1 MTLSALPIS
10 PRRIWLRSFYGFTP
24 EEDGYIGW
32 TEEGPRNRI
41 MSLVEAGDLFLIYG
55 AASAETTRVQRS
67 RVMGFLQID
76 KEAIRDT
83 DKSSALGMKRKLDAG
98 WKDKWS
104 YALPVRRA
112 WRAEESILLEQ
123 IAFKTYRAEAGQA
136 IAVWNPPLLPE
147 EVEQALRIRVSEVNV
162 FGEPPIELAKTEKV
176 PLRDVFTPSRAFPG
190 SFGESTVNREDG
202 PTLLYLMRFDGDGHA
217 LLGRRHTQNDKR
229 LLMKIGVST
238 DLARRVAELNSGF
251 PPAAIGKWTP
261 ALKSNLFPDRKSAED
276 AEQIFKETAVKD
288 LESVGGEFFWGN
300 WRDAELV
307 FAHIPGVA
315 RFSA

>member
-1 MTLSALPIS
+1 MSAPPAT

-32 TEEGPRNRI
+32 TEEGPRDR
-41 MSLVEAGDLFLIYG
+41 MLSLVEDGDLFLIYG
-55 AASAETTRVQRS
+55 AASAETARVQRS
-67 RVMGFLQID
+67 RVMGFLQVD

-83 DKSSALGMKRKLDAG
+83 DKSSAIGMKRKLDAG
-98 WKDKWS
+98 WRDKWS
-104 YALPVRRA
+104 YAIPVRRA

-147 EVEQALRIRVSEVNV
+147 EIEQALRIKVSEVNV
-162 FGEPPIELAKTEKV
+162 FGEPPIEPAETKKA
-176 PLRDVFTPSRAFPG
+176 PLREVFTPSRAFPG

-202 PTLLYLMRFDGDGHA
+202 PTFLYLMRFEGDGRA
-217 LLGRRHTQNDKR
+217 LLGQSHIQNDKR
-229 LLMKIGVST
+229 VLMKIGVSS

-251 PPAAIGKWTP
+251 PPAALGKWTP
-261 ALKSNLFPDRKSAED
+261 ALKSKAFPDRKSAEN
-276 AEQIFKETAVKD
+276 AEQIFKDTAVKE
-288 LESVGGEFFWGN
+288 LESVGGEFFLGN

-307 FAHIPGVA
+307 FARIPGVA
-315 RFSA
+315 RFGA